1 MRNRWAALFGR
12 AGSVLLSIGLAFVLL
27 SIIPPIPSGSRGEG
41 SGDSLSRSYL
51 MWCCY
56 DVISPQFGIRVTAES
71 NTSLQLILLDWVRF
85 ELDDLIESWMKEQ
98 FPGLNETQ
106 ISREIRKMS
115 FLELFLEA
123 NPEHI
128 LLRDVLDPDQP
139 YDFFPSRATNV
150 TVVLANPSPD
160 RVLVEWVRVEGIAT
174 LVPRDR
180 TLTPAGLL
188 ILSGTVLA
196 LPRIITRS
204 THVEKG

>member
-1 MRNRWAALFGR
+1 MKNRSVTLSGR

-27 SIIPPIPSGSRGEG
+27 SIIPPIPSGHRAEG
-41 SGDSLSRSYL
+41 SGDSLSQSYL
-51 MWCCY
+51 MRHCY

-139 YDFFPSRATNV
+139 HDFFPSRATNV

-160 RVLVEWVRVEGIAT
+160 QVLVERVRVEGIAT

-188 ILSGTVLA
+188 ILFGVPLTLLQVFQRRKS
-196 LPRIITRS
+196 
-204 THVEKG
+204 